1 MLVFLFRHEFHKK
14 CVDPWLKIKQNC
26 PMCKCSITRSPPVGT
41 PLSRGVAAH
50 SGSPITEEE
59 DDLSMITLSREQD
72 GSPQPNVPQESD
84 TVSSDTVSS
93 TLSDQASDAPLL
105 PTTDEGPTVE
115 IMPYSPQVEVNIESL
130 LPGEGK
136 P

>member
-1 MLVFLFRHEFHKK
+1 M
-14 CVDPWLKIKQNC
+14 
-26 PMCKCSITRSPPVGT
+26 GT